1 MKESSLVLQYFMSF
15 FNILVFKLRVHYVAF
30 VCFIYDNTN
39 GLPRATLVKSEAAS
53 NEKFWQPR
61 SSSSTGILWIV
72 LTASIESFREYSFSV
87 NELKFLL
94 KLLLKISQFYHVVC
108 WLYLQLT
115 KNWVMYQIV
124 CTSLEGHLPFHCGK
138 T

>member
-61 SSSSTGILWIV
+61 SSSSTGILWNV

>member
-124 CTSLEGHLPFHCGK
+124 CPSLEGHLPFHCGK

>member
-72 LTASIESFREYSFSV
+72 LAASIESFREYSFSV

-124 CTSLEGHLPFHCGK
+124 CPSLEGHFPFQCGK

>member
-30 VCFIYDNTN
+30 VCFIYDITN

>member
-72 LTASIESFREYSFSV
+72 LAASIESFREYSFSV

-124 CTSLEGHLPFHCGK
+124 CPSLEGHLPFQCGK